1 MQRIGELEREINAVY
16 KVNARLVLEKVLHY
30 DHPRSLPRTVPFEYR
45 ITLITLQRDLER
57 SVEVAIKEKLDAEK
71 SFIEYKFS
79 SERSECGFVRP
90 NFASIGVWVNRAI
103 FRAQESDE
111 RRTWTLVST
120 RRFRRYI
127 GTVQFEI

>member
-1 MQRIGELEREINAVY
+1 MDRTERFYKINQLLENQRRVSFAQMQEACEVSRA
-16 KVNARLVLEKVLHY
+16 
-30 DHPRSLPRTVPFEYR
+30 
-45 ITLITLQRDLER
+45 TLQRDLER